1 MPSAALTVQN
11 AFCTRI
17 DTGNHCREVR
27 CTTGISAVTDF
38 TRRIMLG
45 SLSGLGLAGCST
57 VPTRSSP
64 LSRREDEI
72 SPAGLDW
79 AHLRWR
85 RGIENQRRADDGEG
99 AFLNPILAGDHPDP
113 TILRDGDRWLMTFS
127 SFESYPGLVIWQ
139 SRDLVNWAPLAAAL
153 KTNIGSVWA
162 PELTRHNSRYFL
174 FIPARF
180 PDKRSIYVIHAER
193 PEGPWSEPIDLN
205 LPRHIDPGHAVGE
218 DGTRWLFLSGGDRIR
233 LSDDGLSTIGEIEH
247 VYDPWRYPEEWVVE
261 GFAPEGP
268 KILRRGEWFYL
279 ITAVGGT
286 AGPPTGHMVIVAR
299 SRSINGPWEHDPE
312 NPIVR
317 TWSSREKWWSRGH
330 ATLFEG
336 PNGGWWMVYHGYEN
350 GFWTL
355 GRQCLLDPVEWTK
368 DGWFRPTGGDLSRA
382 IRKPINIPDAEHGMP
397 LTDDFSTDRLG
408 VQWAFH
414 APGPNESARLGRDDN
429 GLTLRAAGASPTDS
443 RPLTFING
451 DLAYEVEADIELAH
465 GTEAGLLLFYSPKL
479 YCGLGFSESGL
490 VMHRVATQRRNP
502 PPADFGKRLQIKLQ
516 NDRHI
521 VTCWTRTPGQRWT
534 QYGVRFETSGY
545 HHNVAW
551 DFLSLRPALYCSG
564 QGSARVRKVTYRAL

>member
-1 MPSAALTVQN
+1 MA
-11 AFCTRI
+11 RM
-17 DTGNHCREVR
+17 
-27 CTTGISAVTDF
+27 
-38 TRRIMLG
+38 TRRLVLT
-45 SLSGLGLAGCST
+45 SLSSTALIAGCST
-57 VPTRSSP
+57 AAQPP
-64 LSRREDEI
+64 ALRREEEI

-79 AHLRWR
+79 AHLKWR
-85 RGIENQRRADDGEG
+85 RGIENQRRADNGDGT
-99 AFLNPILAGDHPDP
+99 FLNPILAGDHPDP

-139 SRDLVNWAPLAAAL
+139 SRDLVNWTPLTAAL

-162 PELTRHNSRYFL
+162 PELTKHDGRYFL

-180 PDKRSIYVIHAER
+180 PEKRSIYVIHAEQ

-218 DGTRWLFLSGGDRIR
+218 DGSRWLFLSGGDRIR
-233 LSDDGLSTIGEIEH
+233 LSDDGLSTIGDVEH

-268 KILRRGEWFYL
+268 KILRHNNWFYL

-299 SRSINGPWEHDPE
+299 SRSIHGPWEHDPE

-330 ATLFEG
+330 ATVFEG

-355 GRQCLLDPVEWTK
+355 GRQCLLDPVEWTR
-368 DGWFRPTGGDLSRA
+368 DDWFRPAGGDLS
-382 IRKPINIPDAEHGMP
+382 KPLRMPVNISDAEHGTP
-397 LTDDFSTDRLG
+397 LSDDFTTDRMG
-408 VQWAFH
+408 THWAFH
-414 APGPNESARLGRDDN
+414 APGPSDSARLSRNGN
-429 GLTLRAAGASPTDS
+429 GLTLRASGSTPTDS

-451 DLAYEVEADIELAH
+451 DLAYEIEADIELGEGA
-465 GTEAGLLLFYSPKL
+465 EAGVLLFYSPKL

-490 VMHRVATQRRNP
+490 VMHRVATQRRSA

-521 VTCWTRTPGQRWT
+521 VTCWTRTPGATWT

-545 HHNVAW
+545 NHNTAW

-564 QGSARVRKVTYRAL
+564 KGSAFIRSTTYRAL

>member
-1 MPSAALTVQN
+1 MTA
-11 AFCTRI
+11 
-17 DTGNHCREVR
+17 
-27 CTTGISAVTDF
+27 F
-38 TRRIMLG
+38 TRRIVLAT
-45 SLSGLGLAGCST
+45 LPGLGLAGCT
-57 VPTRSSP
+57 TALAPGSP
-64 LSRREDEI
+64 LSRREEEI

-79 AHLRWR
+79 AHLKWK
-85 RGIENQRRADDGEG
+85 RGIENQRRADNGDGT
-99 AFLNPILAGDHPDP
+99 FLNPILAGDHPDP

-139 SRDLVNWAPLAAAL
+139 SRDLVNWTPLAAAL

-162 PELTRHNSRYFL
+162 PELTKHNGRYFL
-174 FIPARF
+174 FIPTRF
-180 PDKRSIYVIHAER
+180 PQQRSIYVIHADQ

-233 LSDDGLSTIGEIEH
+233 LSDDGLSTIGDVEH

-268 KILRRGEWFYL
+268 KILRHNDWFYL

-299 SRSINGPWEHDPE
+299 SRSIHGPWEHDPE

-336 PNGGWWMVYHGYEN
+336 PNSNWWMVYHGYEN

-368 DGWFRPTGGDLSRA
+368 DGWFRPTGGDLSKPLA
-382 IRKPINIPDAEHGMP
+382 KPINIPNAEHGMP
-397 LTDDFSTDRLG
+397 LSDDFSTDRLG
-408 VQWAFH
+408 VHWAFY
-414 APGPNESARLGRDDN
+414 APGPNETTRLTRDSN
-429 GLTLRAAGASPTDS
+429 SLTLRASGASPTDS

-451 DLAYEVEADIELAH
+451 DLAYEVEADIELEQGA
-465 GTEAGLLLFYSPKL
+465 EAGLLLFYSPKL

-490 VMHRVATQRRNP
+490 VMHRVGTQRRGAAP
-502 PPADFGKRLQIKLQ
+502 SDFGRRLQIKLQ

-545 HHNVAW
+545 NHNTAW
-551 DFLSLRPALYCSG
+551 DFLSLRPAIYCSG
-564 QGSARVRKVTYRAL
+564 QGQRTRVRTGGMLIPLRRNEPSAFFLVSS

>member
-1 MPSAALTVQN
+1 MARMTRRIVLTSLSSAAL
-11 AFCTRI
+11 
-17 DTGNHCREVR
+17 
-27 CTTGISAVTDF
+27 S
-38 TRRIMLG
+38 
-45 SLSGLGLAGCST
+45 AGCSA
-57 VPTRSSP
+57 VVAPAG
-64 LSRREDEI
+64 LRREEEI

-79 AHLRWR
+79 AHLKWR
-85 RGIENQRRADDGEG
+85 RGIENQRRADTGDGT
-99 AFLNPILAGDHPDP
+99 FLNPILAGDHPDP

-139 SRDLVNWAPLAAAL
+139 SRDLVNWTPLTAAL

-162 PELTRHNSRYFL
+162 PELTRHNGRYFL

-218 DGTRWLFLSGGDRIR
+218 DGSRWLFLSGGDRIR
-233 LSDDGLSTIGEIEH
+233 LSDDGLSTIGDVEH

-268 KILRRGEWFYL
+268 KILRRGDWFYL

-299 SRSINGPWEHDPE
+299 SRSIHGPWEHDPE

-330 ATLFEG
+330 ATVFEG

-350 GFWTL
+350 GFSTL
-355 GRQCLLDPVEWTK
+355 GRQCLLDPVEWTR
-368 DGWFRPTGGDLSRA
+368 DGWFRATGGDLSKPL
-382 IRKPINIPDAEHGMP
+382 RKPASIANAEHGMP
-397 LTDDFSTDRLG
+397 LSDDFTADRMG
-408 VQWAFH
+408 VLWAFH
-414 APGPNESARLGRDDN
+414 APGPNESTRLTRDSN
-429 GLTLRAAGASPTDS
+429 GLILRASGSTPTDS

-451 DLAYEVEADIELAH
+451 DLAYEVEADIELGEGA
-465 GTEAGLLLFYSPKL
+465 EAGLLLFYSPKL
-479 YCGLGFSESGL
+479 YCGLGFTESGL
-490 VMHRVATQRRNP
+490 VMHRVGTQRRSAP
-502 PPADFGKRLQIKLQ
+502 PSDFGNRLQVKLQ

-521 VTCWTRTPGQRWT
+521 VTCWTRTPGSNWT

-545 HHNVAW
+545 NHNTAW

-564 QGSARVRKVTYRAL
+564 QGSARIRSTIYRAL

>member
-1 MPSAALTVQN
+1 MNTL
-11 AFCTRI
+11 
-17 DTGNHCREVR
+17 
-27 CTTGISAVTDF
+27 
-38 TRRIMLG
+38 TRRILLG
-45 SLSGLGLAGCST
+45 ALPCVGLAGCGT
-57 VPTRSSP
+57 VTAPVAP
-64 LSRREDEI
+64 LLRKEDEI

-79 AHLRWR
+79 AHLDWR
-85 RGIENQRRADDGEG
+85 RGIEGQRRADKGDGT
-99 AFLNPILAGDHPDP
+99 FLNPILAGDHPDP

-139 SRDLVNWAPLAAAL
+139 SRDLVNWTPLTAAL

-162 PELTRHNSRYFL
+162 PELTKHNGRYFL

-180 PDKRSIYVIHAER
+180 PDKRSIYVIHAEQ
-193 PEGPWSEPIDLN
+193 PEGPWSDPIDLN

-218 DGTRWLFLSGGDRIR
+218 DGSRWLFLSGGDRIR
-233 LSDDGLSTIGEIEH
+233 LSDDGLSTIGEVEH

-299 SRSINGPWEHDPE
+299 SRSIHGPWEHDPA

-368 DGWFRPTGGDLSRA
+368 DGWFRPTGGDLSKPL
-382 IRKPINIPDAEHGMP
+382 RKPVNILGAEHGMP
-397 LTDDFSTDRLG
+397 LSDDFRTDRMG
-408 VQWAFH
+408 THWAFH
-414 APGPNESARLGRDDN
+414 APGPSESQRLTRDSN
-429 GLTLRAAGASPTDS
+429 GLILRASGATPSDS

-451 DLAYEVEADIELAH
+451 DLAYEVEADIELEPGA
-465 GTEAGLLLFYSPKL
+465 EAGLLLFYSPKL
-479 YCGLGFSESGL
+479 YCGLGFSSAGL
-490 VMHRVATQRRNP
+490 VMHRVATQRRSA
-502 PPADFGKRLQIKLQ
+502 PPADFGPRLQIKLQ

-521 VTCWTRTPGQRWT
+521 VTAWTRTPGNRWT

-551 DFLSLRPALYCSG
+551 DFLSLRPALYCAG
-564 QGSARVRKVTYRAL
+564 QGHARIRNVMYRAL

>member
-1 MPSAALTVQN
+1 M
-11 AFCTRI
+11 
-17 DTGNHCREVR
+17 
-27 CTTGISAVTDF
+27 TTF
-38 TRRIMLG
+38 TRRIMLAT
-45 SLSGLGLAGCST
+45 LPGLAACAST
-57 VPTRSSP
+57 PISP
-64 LSRREDEI
+64 LTRREDEI

-79 AHLRWR
+79 AHLTWR
-85 RGIENQRRADDGEG
+85 RGIENQRRADNGDGT
-99 AFLNPILAGDHPDP
+99 FLNPILAGDHPDP
-113 TILRDGDRWLMTFS
+113 TILRGGDRWLMTFS

-139 SRDLVNWAPLAAAL
+139 SRDLVNWTPLTAAL

-162 PELTRHNSRYFL
+162 PELTKHNGRYFL

-180 PDKRSIYVIHAER
+180 PEKRSIYVIHAEK

-233 LSDDGLSTIGEIEH
+233 LSDDGLSTIGEVEH

-299 SRSINGPWEHDPE
+299 SRSIHGPWEHDPA

-336 PNGGWWMVYHGYEN
+336 PNNKWWMVYHGYEN

-368 DGWFRPTGGDLSRA
+368 DGWFRPTGGDLSKPLA
-382 IRKPINIPDAEHGMP
+382 KPINIPNAKHGTP
-397 LTDDFSTDRLG
+397 LSDDFTTDRLG
-408 VQWAFH
+408 THWAFH
-414 APGPNESARLGRDDN
+414 APSPISNARLTRDAN
-429 GLTLRAAGASPTDS
+429 GLTLRASGTTPTDS

-451 DLAYEVEADIELAH
+451 DLAYEVEADIELEQGA
-465 GTEAGLLLFYSPKL
+465 EAGLLLFYSPKL
-479 YCGLGFSESGL
+479 YCGLGFSQTGL
-490 VMHRVATQRRNP
+490 VMHRVATQRRNA

-534 QYGVRFETSGY
+534 QYGIRFETSGY
-545 HHNVAW
+545 NHNTAW

-564 QGSARVRKVTYRAL
+564 EGSARVRSVTYRAL

>member
-1 MPSAALTVQN
+1 V
-11 AFCTRI
+11 
-17 DTGNHCREVR
+17 
-27 CTTGISAVTDF
+27 ISL
-38 TRRIMLG
+38 TRRIMLAT
-45 SLSGLGLAGCST
+45 LPGLGLAGCNSMAT
-57 VPTRSSP
+57 PTSP
-64 LSRREDEI
+64 LARREDEI

-79 AHLRWR
+79 AHLRWK
-85 RGIENQRRADDGEG
+85 RGIDNQRRADNGDGT
-99 AFLNPILAGDHPDP
+99 FLNPILAGDHPDP

-139 SRDLVNWAPLAAAL
+139 SRDLVNWTPLTAAL

-162 PELTRHNSRYFL
+162 PELTKHNGRYFL

-180 PDKRSIYVIHAER
+180 PEKRSIYVIHAEQ
-193 PEGPWSEPIDLN
+193 PEGPWSEPVDLN

-218 DGTRWLFLSGGDRIR
+218 DGSRWLFLSGGDRIR
-233 LSDDGLSTIGEIEH
+233 LSDDGLSTIGDVEH

-268 KILRRGEWFYL
+268 KILRHNNWFYL

-299 SRSINGPWEHDPE
+299 SRSIHGPWEHDPE

-336 PNGGWWMVYHGYEN
+336 PNSKWWMVYHGYEN

-355 GRQCLLDPVEWTK
+355 GRQCLLDPVEWTN
-368 DGWFRPTGGDLSRA
+368 DDWFRPTGGDLSKPL
-382 IRKPINIPDAEHGMP
+382 RKPISIAGAEHGMP
-397 LTDDFSTDRLG
+397 LSDDFTTDRLG
-408 VQWAFH
+408 IHWAFH
-414 APGPNESARLGRDDN
+414 APSPTENARLTRDGN
-429 GLTLRAAGASPTDS
+429 GLTLRASGTSPTDS

-451 DLAYEVEADIELAH
+451 DLAYEVEADIELGQGA
-465 GTEAGLLLFYSPKL
+465 EAGLLLFYSPKL

-490 VMHRVATQRRNP
+490 VMHRVATQRRNAP
-502 PPADFGKRLQIKLQ
+502 PSDFGNRLQIKLQ

-545 HHNVAW
+545 NHNTAW

-564 QGSARVRKVTYRAL
+564 QGSARVRSVTYRAL

>member
-1 MPSAALTVQN
+1 V
-11 AFCTRI
+11 
-17 DTGNHCREVR
+17 
-27 CTTGISAVTDF
+27 TTL
-38 TRRIMLG
+38 TRRIMLAI
-45 SLSGLGLAGCST
+45 LPGLAAACAT
-57 VPTRSSP
+57 PPIPP
-64 LSRREDEI
+64 LARREDEI

-79 AHLRWR
+79 AHLKWK
-85 RGIENQRRADDGEG
+85 RGIENQRRADNGDGT
-99 AFLNPILAGDHPDP
+99 FLNPILAGDHPDP
-113 TILRDGDRWLMTFS
+113 TILRDGHRWLMTFS

-139 SRDLVNWAPLAAAL
+139 SRDLVNWTPLTAAL

-162 PELTRHNSRYFL
+162 PELTKHNGRYFL

-180 PDKRSIYVIHAER
+180 PEKRSIYVIHAEQ

-218 DGTRWLFLSGGDRIR
+218 DGSRWLFLSGGDRIR
-233 LSDDGLSTIGEIEH
+233 LSDDGLSTLGDVEH

-268 KILRRGEWFYL
+268 KILRHNNWFYL

-299 SRSINGPWEHDPE
+299 SRSIHGPWQHDPE

-336 PNGGWWMVYHGYEN
+336 PNSKWWMVYHGYEN

-368 DGWFRPTGGDLSRA
+368 DGWFRPTGGDLSKPLA
-382 IRKPINIPDAEHGMP
+382 KPINIAGAEHGMP
-397 LTDDFSTDRLG
+397 LSDDFTTDRLG
-408 VQWAFH
+408 IHWAFH
-414 APGPNESARLGRDDN
+414 APSPTENARLTRDSN
-429 GLTLRAAGASPTDS
+429 GLTIRASGTSPTDS

-451 DLAYEVEADIELAH
+451 DLAYEVEADIELGQGA
-465 GTEAGLLLFYSPKL
+465 EAGLLLFYSPKL
-479 YCGLGFSESGL
+479 YCGLGFSETGL
-490 VMHRVATQRRNP
+490 VMHRVATQRRNAP
-502 PPADFGKRLQIKLQ
+502 PSDFGNRLQIKLQ

-521 VTCWTRTPGQRWT
+521 VTCWTRTPGSRWT

-545 HHNVAW
+545 NHNTAW

-564 QGSARVRKVTYRAL
+564 QGSARVRSVTYRAL

>member
-1 MPSAALTVQN
+1 MSRL
-11 AFCTRI
+11 
-17 DTGNHCREVR
+17 
-27 CTTGISAVTDF
+27 
-38 TRRIMLG
+38 TRRVVLA
-45 SLSGLGLAGCST
+45 SASALAAGC
-57 VPTRSSP
+57 VAAPAPPQARK
-64 LSRREDEI
+64 EDEI

-85 RGIENQRRADDGEG
+85 RGVENQRIADLGDGT
-99 AFLNPILAGDHPDP
+99 FLNPILAGDHPDP
-113 TILRDGDRWLMTFS
+113 SILRDGDRWLMTFS

-139 SRDLVNWAPLAAAL
+139 SRDLVNWTPLVAAL
-153 KTNIGSVWA
+153 TTNIGSVWA
-162 PELTRHNSRYFL
+162 PELARHGDRYFL
-174 FIPARF
+174 YIPARF

-218 DGTRWLFLSGGDRIR
+218 DGSRWLFLSGGDRIR
-233 LSDDGLSTIGEIEH
+233 LSEDGLSTMGEVEH

-279 ITAVGGT
+279 VTAIGGT

-299 SRSINGPWEHDPE
+299 ARSIHGPWEHDPA

-330 ATLFEG
+330 ATVFEG
-336 PNGGWWMVYHGYEN
+336 PKGGWWMVYHGYEN

-355 GRQCLLDPVEWTK
+355 GRQCLLDPVEWTR
-368 DGWFRPTGGDLSRA
+368 DGWFRPVGGDLSKP
-382 IRKPINIPDAEHGMP
+382 IRKPVNIVGAQHGMP
-397 LTDDFSTDRLG
+397 LSDDFTADRMG
-408 VQWAFH
+408 THWAFH
-414 APGPNESARLGRDDN
+414 APGPDEGGRLSRDGD
-429 GLTLRAAGASPTDS
+429 GLILRASGSTPADS

-451 DLAYEVEADIELAH
+451 DLAYEVEADIELGEGA
-465 GTEAGLLLFYSPKL
+465 EAGLLLFYSPKL
-479 YCGLGFSESGL
+479 YCGLGFSGSGL
-490 VMHRVATQRRNP
+490 VMHRAGAQRRST
-502 PPADFGKRLQIKLQ
+502 PPADFGRRLQIRLQ

-521 VTCWTRTPGQRWT
+521 VTCWTRTPGHRWT

-551 DFLSLRPALYCSG
+551 DFLSLRPALYCAG
-564 QGSARVRKVTYRAL
+564 QGEARVRSVTYRAL

>member
-1 MPSAALTVQN
+1 M
-11 AFCTRI
+11 TRL
-17 DTGNHCREVR
+17 
-27 CTTGISAVTDF
+27 
-38 TRRIMLG
+38 TRRIVLASLPALG
-45 SLSGLGLAGCST
+45 AATVGLAGGCAT
-57 VPTRSSP
+57 PALSP

-79 AHLRWR
+79 AHLKWR
-85 RGIENQRRADDGEG
+85 RGIENQRIADNGDGT
-99 AFLNPILAGDHPDP
+99 FLNPILSGDHPDP

-127 SFESYPGLVIWQ
+127 SFESYPGLVIWE
-139 SRDLVNWAPLAAAL
+139 SRDLVNWTPLVAAL

-162 PELTRHNSRYFL
+162 PELTKHDGRYFL

-180 PDKRSIYVIHAER
+180 PDKRSIYVIHADK

-218 DGTRWLFLSGGDRIR
+218 DGSRWLFLSGGDRVR
-233 LSDDGLSTIGEIEH
+233 LSEDGLSTVGEVEH
-247 VYDPWRYPEEWVVE
+247 VYDPWRYPDEWVVE

-299 SRSINGPWEHDPE
+299 SRSIHGPWEHDPE

-336 PNGGWWMVYHGYEN
+336 PGGGWWMVYHGYEN

-368 DGWFRPTGGDLSRA
+368 DGWFRPTGGDLSKPL
-382 IRKPINIPDAEHGMP
+382 RKPVNVAGARHGMA
-397 LTDDFSTDRLG
+397 LSDDFSADRLG
-408 VQWAFH
+408 LLWAFH
-414 APGPNESARLGRDDN
+414 ALIPRQVRSHEHVGFACASRAELAERARVASSR
-429 GLTLRAAGASPTDS
+429 GA
-443 RPLTFING
+443 RIENPLTKLEGRAGWVF
-451 DLAYEVEADIELAH
+451 EVLDPDRNAIEW
-465 GTEAGLLLFYSPKL
+465 TF
-479 YCGLGFSESGL
+479 GF
-490 VMHRVATQRRNP
+490 VH
-502 PPADFGKRLQIKLQ
+502 D
-516 NDRHI
+516 
-521 VTCWTRTPGQRWT
+521 
-534 QYGVRFETSGY
+534 
-545 HHNVAW
+545 
-551 DFLSLRPALYCSG
+551 
-564 QGSARVRKVTYRAL
+564 

>member
-1 MPSAALTVQN
+1 
-11 AFCTRI
+11 
-17 DTGNHCREVR
+17 
-27 CTTGISAVTDF
+27 VTSL
-38 TRRIMLG
+38 TRRIMLAT
-45 SLSGLGLAGCST
+45 LPGLGLAGCNSMA
-57 VPTRSSP
+57 PPISP
-64 LSRREDEI
+64 LARREDEI

-79 AHLRWR
+79 AHLKWR
-85 RGIENQRRADDGEG
+85 RGIENQRRADNGDGT
-99 AFLNPILAGDHPDP
+99 FLNPILAGDHPDP

-139 SRDLVNWAPLAAAL
+139 SRDLVNWTPLTAAL

-162 PELTRHNSRYFL
+162 PELTKHNGRYFL

-218 DGTRWLFLSGGDRIR
+218 DGSRWLFLSGGDRIR
-233 LSDDGLSTIGEIEH
+233 LSDDGLSTIGDVEH

-268 KILRRGEWFYL
+268 KILRHNNWFYL

-299 SRSINGPWEHDPE
+299 SRSIHGPWQHDPE

-336 PNGGWWMVYHGYEN
+336 PNSKWWMVYHGYEN

-368 DGWFRPTGGDLSRA
+368 DDWFRPTGGDLSKRL
-382 IRKPINIPDAEHGMP
+382 RKPINIAGADHGMS
-397 LTDDFSTDRLG
+397 LSDDFATDRLG
-408 VQWAFH
+408 IHWAFH
-414 APGPNESARLGRDDN
+414 APSPTENARLTRDSN
-429 GLTLRAAGASPTDS
+429 GLTLRASGTSPTDS

-451 DLAYEVEADIELAH
+451 DLAYEVEADIELGQGA
-465 GTEAGLLLFYSPKL
+465 EAGLLLFYSPKL
-479 YCGLGFSESGL
+479 YCGLGFSETGL
-490 VMHRVATQRRNP
+490 VMHRVATQRRNAP
-502 PPADFGKRLQIKLQ
+502 PSDFGNRLQIKLQ

-521 VTCWTRTPGQRWT
+521 VTCWTRTPGSRWT

-545 HHNVAW
+545 NHNTAW

-564 QGSARVRKVTYRAL
+564 QGSARVRSVTYRAL

>member
-1 MPSAALTVQN
+1 MTA
-11 AFCTRI
+11 
-17 DTGNHCREVR
+17 
-27 CTTGISAVTDF
+27 F
-38 TRRIMLG
+38 TRRIVLAT
-45 SLSGLGLAGCST
+45 LPGLGLAGCT
-57 VPTRSSP
+57 TALAPGSP
-64 LSRREDEI
+64 LSRREEEI

-79 AHLRWR
+79 AYLKWR
-85 RGIENQRRADDGEG
+85 RGIENQRRADNGDGT
-99 AFLNPILAGDHPDP
+99 FLNPILAGDHPDP

-139 SRDLVNWAPLAAAL
+139 SRDLVNWTPLAAAL

-162 PELTRHNSRYFL
+162 PELTKHNGRYFL

-180 PDKRSIYVIHAER
+180 PQQRSIYVIHAER

-233 LSDDGLSTIGEIEH
+233 LSDNGLSTIGEVEH

-299 SRSINGPWEHDPE
+299 SRSINGPWEHDPQ

-330 ATLFEG
+330 ATLFED
-336 PNGGWWMVYHGYEN
+336 PNSNWWMVYHGYEN

-355 GRQCLLDPVEWTK
+355 GRQCLLDPVEWTR
-368 DGWFRPTGGDLSRA
+368 DGWFRPTGGDLSKPLA
-382 IRKPINIPDAEHGMP
+382 KPINIPNAEHGMP
-397 LTDDFSTDRLG
+397 LSDDFSTNRLG
-408 VQWAFH
+408 VHWAFH
-414 APGPNESARLGRDDN
+414 APGPNETTRLTRDSN
-429 GLTLRAAGASPTDS
+429 GLTLRASGVSPTDS

-451 DLAYEVEADIELAH
+451 DLTYEVEADIELEQGA
-465 GTEAGLLLFYSPKL
+465 EAGLLLFYSPKL
-479 YCGLGFSESGL
+479 YCGLGFTETGL
-490 VMHRVATQRRNP
+490 VMHRVGTQRRNA
-502 PPADFGKRLQIKLQ
+502 PPADFGRRLQIKLQ

-545 HHNVAW
+545 HHNTAW
-551 DFLSLRPALYCSG
+551 DFLSLRPAIYCSG
-564 QGSARVRKVTYRAL
+564 QGSARVRSVTYRAL

>member
-1 MPSAALTVQN
+1 MTS
-11 AFCTRI
+11 
-17 DTGNHCREVR
+17 
-27 CTTGISAVTDF
+27 F
-38 TRRIMLG
+38 TRRNVLAT
-45 SLSGLGLAGCST
+45 LPGLGLAGCAAT
-57 VPTRSSP
+57 PAPVPP

-79 AHLRWR
+79 AHLKWR
-85 RGIENQRRADDGEG
+85 RGIENQRRADTGDGTL
-99 AFLNPILAGDHPDP
+99 LNPILAGDHPDP

-139 SRDLVNWAPLAAAL
+139 SRDLVNWTPLTAAL

-162 PELTRHNSRYFL
+162 PELTKRNGRYFL

-180 PDKRSIYVIHAER
+180 PEKRSIYVIHAEH

-218 DGTRWLFLSGGDRIR
+218 DGSRWLFLSGGDRIR
-233 LSDDGLSTIGEIEH
+233 LSDDGLSTIGDVEH

-268 KILRRGEWFYL
+268 KIFRRGEWFYL

-299 SRSINGPWEHDPE
+299 SRSIHGPWQHDPE

-330 ATLFEG
+330 ATVFEG
-336 PNGGWWMVYHGYEN
+336 PNGAWWMVYHGYEN

-368 DGWFRPTGGDLSRA
+368 DGWFHATGGDLSKPL
-382 IRKPINIPDAEHGMP
+382 RKPVNIPNAEHGIA
-397 LTDDFSTDRLG
+397 LSDDFSKDRMG
-408 VQWAFH
+408 MHWAFH
-414 APGPNESARLGRDDN
+414 APGPNEAARVTRNNN
-429 GLTLRAAGASPTDS
+429 GLTLRASGNTPTDS

-451 DLAYEVEADIELAH
+451 DLAYEVEADIELGEGA
-465 GTEAGLLLFYSPKL
+465 EAGVLLFYSPKL
-479 YCGLGFSESGL
+479 YCGLGFTESGL
-490 VMHRVATQRRNP
+490 VMHRVATQRRNAP
-502 PPADFGKRLQIKLQ
+502 PKDFGKRLQIKLQ

-521 VTCWTRTPGQRWT
+521 VTSWTRTPGAKWT

-545 HHNVAW
+545 NHNTAW

-564 QGSARVRKVTYRAL
+564 KDSALIRSVTYRAL

>member
-1 MPSAALTVQN
+1 MARMTRRLVLSTMSSAALT
-11 AFCTRI
+11 
-17 DTGNHCREVR
+17 
-27 CTTGISAVTDF
+27 
-38 TRRIMLG
+38 
-45 SLSGLGLAGCST
+45 AGCST
-57 VPTRSSP
+57 GPAP
-64 LSRREDEI
+64 PALRREDEI

-79 AHLRWR
+79 THLKWR
-85 RGIENQRRADDGEG
+85 RGIENQRRADNGDGT
-99 AFLNPILAGDHPDP
+99 FLNPILSGDHPDP

-139 SRDLVNWAPLAAAL
+139 SRDLVNWTPLTAAL

-162 PELTRHNSRYFL
+162 PELAKHNGRYFL
-174 FIPARF
+174 YIPARF
-180 PDKRSIYVIHAER
+180 PEKRSIYVIHAEH

-218 DGTRWLFLSGGDRIR
+218 DGSRWLFLSGGDRIR
-233 LSDDGLSTIGEIEH
+233 LSDDGLSTVGDVEH

-299 SRSINGPWEHDPE
+299 SRSIHGPWQHDPE

-330 ATLFEG
+330 ATVFEG

-355 GRQCLLDPVEWTK
+355 GRQCLLDPVDWTK
-368 DGWFRPTGGDLSRA
+368 DGWFRAQGGDLSKPLA
-382 IRKPINIPDAEHGMP
+382 KPINIPNADHGMA
-397 LTDDFSTDRLG
+397 LSDDFTSDRLG
-408 VQWAFH
+408 LLWAFH
-414 APGPNESARLGRDDN
+414 APSPTEAARLTRASN
-429 GLTLRAAGASPTDS
+429 GLTLRASGSSPTDS

-451 DLAYEVEADIELAH
+451 DLAYEIEADIELGEGA
-465 GTEAGLLLFYSPKL
+465 EAGLLLFYSPKL
-479 YCGLGFSESGL
+479 YCGLGFSNAGL
-490 VMHRVATQRRNP
+490 VMHRVATQRRNA

-521 VTCWTRTPGQRWT
+521 VTCWTRTSGQRWT

-545 HHNVAW
+545 NHNTAW

-564 QGSARVRKVTYRAL
+564 QGSALIRSTTYRAL

>member
-1 MPSAALTVQN
+1 MIQ
-11 AFCTRI
+11 
-17 DTGNHCREVR
+17 
-27 CTTGISAVTDF
+27 F
-38 TRRIMLG
+38 TRRIMLA
-45 SLSGLGLAGCST
+45 SLPGLGLVAGCT
-57 VPTRSSP
+57 TAPIPP
-64 LSRREDEI
+64 LARREDEI

-79 AHLRWR
+79 AHLKWK
-85 RGIENQRRADDGEG
+85 RGVENQRRADNGDGT
-99 AFLNPILAGDHPDP
+99 FLNPILAGDHPDP
-113 TILRDGDRWLMTFS
+113 TILRDDDRWLMTFS

-139 SRDLVNWAPLAAAL
+139 SFDLVNWTPLTAAL

-162 PELTRHNSRYFL
+162 PELTKHDGRYFL

-180 PDKRSIYVIHAER
+180 PEKRSIYVVHADQ

-205 LPRHIDPGHAVGE
+205 LPRHIDPGHAIGE
-218 DGTRWLFLSGGDRIR
+218 DGSRWLFLSGGDRIR
-233 LSDDGLSTIGEIEH
+233 LAGDGLSTIGDVEH
-247 VYDPWRYPEEWVVE
+247 VHDPWRYPDEWVVE

-268 KILRRGEWFYL
+268 KILRHNNWFYL

-299 SRSINGPWEHDPE
+299 SRSIHGPWEHDPA

-330 ATLFEG
+330 ATVFEG

-368 DGWFRPTGGDLSRA
+368 DGWFRPTGGDLS
-382 IRKPINIPDAEHGMP
+382 KPLAKPVNIPNAEHGTA
-397 LTDDFSTDRLG
+397 LSDDFSTDRLG
-408 VQWAFH
+408 THWAFH
-414 APGPNESARLGRDDN
+414 APGPNESARLKRDSN
-429 GLTLRAAGASPTDS
+429 GLTLRASGSSPTDS

-451 DLAYEVEADIELAH
+451 DLAYEVEADIEIGEGA
-465 GTEAGLLLFYSPKL
+465 EAGLLLFYSPKL

-490 VMHRVATQRRNP
+490 VMHRVAAQRRNA
-502 PPADFGKRLQIKLQ
+502 PPADFGRRLQIKLQ

-521 VTCWTRTPGQRWT
+521 VTCWTRTPGANWT

-545 HHNVAW
+545 NHNTAW

-564 QGSARVRKVTYRAL
+564 HGGARVRRVTYRAL